1 MNMETNPIA
10 QTRETLIQ
18 DVDKLKRDAVQ
29 VAQDV
34 RSHASAH
41 VDETKQRV
49 TDTYLTIRENLT
61 THPLALLGFGF
72 ALGLIFGFR
81 FRR

>member
-1 MNMETNPIA
+1 MQKLSTDK
-10 QTRETLIQ
+10 TRDALFE
-18 DVDKLKRDAVQ
+18 DVGKLKRNAAQ

-34 RSHASAH
+34 RDHATAH

-49 TDTYLTIRENLT
+49 TDTFLTVRENLT
-61 THPLALLGFGF
+61 THPLALIGIGF
-72 ALGLIFGFR
+72 AFGLFLGFR

>member
-1 MNMETNPIA
+1 MENHTTSK
-10 QTRETLIQ
+10 TREALFQ

-34 RSHASAH
+34 RNHATAH

-49 TDTYLTIRENLT
+49 THAIQTARETLT
-61 THPLALLGFGF
+61 THPLTLLGIGFGI
-72 ALGLIFGFR
+72 GLILGVR
-81 FRR
+81 IRR